1 MLERTTTGVLSC
13 GNTKTETRPCGCYR
27 QHTPQTAL
35 HNPKTTQTCVG
46 APAAAAAVCMW
57 QAGCQ
62 GGRVW
67 CMAVFRTHEHTARA
81 AALAMR
87 PVPVQCA

>member
-1 MLERTTTGVLSC
+1 MAADL
-13 GNTKTETRPCGCYR
+13 
-27 QHTPQTAL
+27 
-35 HNPKTTQTCVG
+35 NPNVS
-46 APAAAAAVCMW
+46 AAAAAVCMW